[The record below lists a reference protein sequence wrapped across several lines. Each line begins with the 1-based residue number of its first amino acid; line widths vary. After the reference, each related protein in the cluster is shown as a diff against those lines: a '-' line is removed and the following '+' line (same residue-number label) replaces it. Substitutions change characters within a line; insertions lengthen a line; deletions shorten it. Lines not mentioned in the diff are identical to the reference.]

1 MTVLTRF
8 RLSFLASFVTEP
20 LSVVGVSPSAASA
33 TVGSRPTVRISAN
46 NRAMIRFII
55 FSSLLMY
62 GSIFL
67 FSSFVFLCATA
78 GGPGF
83 RGDRGRLGAAAA
95 GPTSQAL
102 RASSPSQGEPRGVRR
117 SQCLPLLRGGAE
129 RSEAERFRRVAA
141 AGATSQALRAS
152 SPSQGEPRGLQ
163 EFPSA
168 VPAEGK
174 KRVPSFGSSWGG

>member
-8 RLSFLASFVTEP
+8 RLSLLASFVTEP
-20 LSVVGVSPSAASA
+20 LSVVGFSPSAASA

-78 GGPGF
+78 GG
-83 RGDRGRLGAAAA
+83 RGLGGRVQSGDDLSVACGD
-95 GPTSQAL
+95 
-102 RASSPSQGEPRGVRR
+102 SSPSQGEPRGVRR

-141 AGATSQALRAS
+141 ATSQALRAS

>member
-1 MTVLTRF
+1 
-8 RLSFLASFVTEP
+8 
-20 LSVVGVSPSAASA
+20 
-33 TVGSRPTVRISAN
+33 
-46 NRAMIRFII
+46 
-55 FSSLLMY
+55 MY

-83 RGDRGRLGAAAA
+83 RGKGAIGGRPLSRLRRQLPWEGSLFFPLRRGQ
-95 GPTSQAL
+95 PL
-102 RASSPSQGEPRGVRR
+102 RRCGASSPSQGEPRGVRR

-141 AGATSQALRAS
+141 AGMTSQALRDS

>member
-1 MTVLTRF
+1 MVQFFCFL
-8 RLSFLASFVTEP
+8 LSFFYVQRPGGRGLGGRVQSGDD
-20 LSVVGVSPSAASA
+20 LSVACGDSIPTPFVPSGHFPLIGGIGPWE
-33 TVGSRPTVRISAN
+33 GS
-46 NRAMIRFII
+46 
-55 FSSLLMY
+55 
-62 GSIFL
+62 L
-67 FSSFVFLCATA
+67 FFPLR
-78 GGPGF
+78 
-83 RGDRGRLGAAAA
+83 RGQ
-95 GPTSQAL
+95 PL
-102 RASSPSQGEPRGVRR
+102 RRCGASSPSQGEPRGVRR

>member
-1 MTVLTRF
+1 MN
-8 RLSFLASFVTEP
+8 
-20 LSVVGVSPSAASA
+20 
-33 TVGSRPTVRISAN
+33 I
-46 NRAMIRFII
+46 
-55 FSSLLMY
+55 
-62 GSIFL
+62 
-67 FSSFVFLCATA
+67 
-78 GGPGF
+78 
-83 RGDRGRLGAAAA
+83 
-95 GPTSQAL
+95 TS
-102 RASSPSQGEPRGVRR
+102 GVRR